1 MCSVDKTGC
10 EAIIT
15 QRALVFLSAVASRFR
30 SCGGS
35 AENFVVMLLN
45 DAFHVI
51 HTAVAN
57 FNCVFVENFVVPMVF
72 RKVLLDQAQKYFSDV
87 CLDVLTKRRIEPDDV
102 SFSASVRSL
111 CAGVCYDV
119 TRAKCPYSKLSV
131 QANSRKNKRF
141 SSLF

>member
-30 SCGGS
+30 FCGGS

-57 FNCVFVENFVVPMVF
+57 IVGLQCGVMHY
-72 RKVLLDQAQKYFSDV
+72 AS
-87 CLDVLTKRRIEPDDV
+87 LT
-102 SFSASVRSL
+102 ARSL
-111 CAGVCYDV
+111 STLV
-119 TRAKCPYSKLSV
+119 TPQCNPTMCNRNIYIYISYIYIYMIYIYISFEILLKIKVFKRYYLTYLYCDFMIKC
-131 QANSRKNKRF
+131 
-141 SSLF
+141 

>member
-51 HTAVAN
+51 HAAVAN
-57 FNCVFVENFVVPMVF
+57 FNCVFVENFVVPMVL

-87 CLDVLTKRRIEPDDV
+87 CLDVLTKRRVEPDDV

-111 CAGVCYDV
+111 CAGVCV
-119 TRAKCPYSKLSV
+119 VAVVCVS
-131 QANSRKNKRF
+131 
-141 SSLF
+141 

>member
-72 RKVLLDQAQKYFSDV
+72 IYIYIYPIMVIAGWAHCIILCISQYINVLCFWLIV
-87 CLDVLTKRRIEPDDV
+87 CGQYLYK
-102 SFSASVRSL
+102 
-111 CAGVCYDV
+111 
-119 TRAKCPYSKLSV
+119 
-131 QANSRKNKRF
+131 
-141 SSLF
+141 